1 MRVSGMQ
8 VVRDIVHMYIVHP
21 MPWGNE
27 KKKKEEPENWEI
39 YINEINK

>member
-1 MRVSGMQ
+1 MQ

-27 KKKKEEPENWEI
+27 KKKKRGTRKLGDI
-39 YINEINK
+39 HKRNK